1 MELLSRRKFLRG
13 ATAIGA
19 TALVSGST
27 FGTQRGRSAAGK
39 INIHHHLTAPAY
51 VKFLTDN
58 KLRDFPNRSVAEGLE
73 DMDKAGISTAF
84 TSIIGPGIWNGSAE
98 QTRRLAREC
107 NDFAA
112 KLVSDYPGR
121 FGMFA
126 SLPLP
131 DIDGSLK
138 EIEYAYET
146 LKADGIYLFTNFGQ
160 TPFYGDK
167 YLGDPML
174 APIYEELNRRKAIVY
189 THPKDN
195 LCCRNTIPGV
205 GDPTIEYG
213 TDTTRAIESL
223 LVTGTAAKY
232 PEVRFIFSHGGG
244 TAPFLISRIAGND
257 ASYLREGGKLKQG
270 APPPRAS
277 AALPK
282 GPLYE
287 LQKFYYDTASVENQ
301 VSLAGLRK
309 LVPMSQ
315 IFFGTDF
322 PFGNAV
328 DRIKS
333 LEASEAFNEQELRAI
348 YRDNAVKLLPR
359 LRS

>member
-1 MELLSRRKFLRG
+1 MEILSRRKFLEE
-13 ATAIGA
+13 AAAIGA

-27 FGTQRGRSAAGK
+27 FGTQRGRPTAGK
-39 INIHHHLTAPAY
+39 INIHHHLTPPAY
-51 VKFLTDN
+51 VKFLMDN
-58 KLRDFPNRSVAEGLE
+58 KLRDFPNRSIAEGLE

-84 TSIIGPGIWNGSAE
+84 TSIIGPGIWNGNAE

-112 KLVSDYPGR
+112 KLISDYPGR
-121 FGMFA
+121 YGLFA

-138 EIEYAYET
+138 EIEYAFET
-146 LKADGIYLFTNFGQ
+146 LKVDGIYLFTNFGQ

-174 APIYEELNRRKAIVY
+174 APIYEELNRRKAIIY

-195 LCCRNTIPGV
+195 FCCRNTVPGV
-205 GDPTIEYG
+205 GDATIEYG

-223 LVTGTAAKY
+223 LVSGTAARY
-232 PEVRFIFSHGGG
+232 PELRFIFSHGGG
-244 TAPFLISRIAGND
+244 TAPYLISRLAGAY
-257 ASYLREGGKLKQG
+257 ASYLREGGKLKEG
-270 APPPRAS
+270 APPPRTN

-301 VSLAGLRK
+301 VALSGLRK
-309 LVPMSQ
+309 LVPISQ

-322 PFGNAV
+322 PFGNAL
-328 DRIKS
+328 DRIKE

>member
-1 MELLSRRKFLRG
+1 MELLSRREFIGGLAAVG
-13 ATAIGA
+13 AG
-19 TALVSGST
+19 ALVPQ
-27 FGTQRGRSAAGK
+27 TQIRQGK

-58 KLRDFPNRSVAEGLE
+58 KVRDFPNRSVAEGIE
-73 DMDKAGISTAF
+73 DMDKAKIATAF
-84 TSIIGPGIWNGSAE
+84 TSIIGPGIWFGNAAD
-98 QTRRLAREC
+98 TRRLAREC

-112 KLVSDYPGR
+112 KLIADYPGR

-138 EIEYAYET
+138 EIEYAYDT

-160 TPFYGDK
+160 TPLYGDK
-167 YLGDPML
+167 YLGDPLL
-174 APIYEELNRRKAIVY
+174 APIYQELNRRRAIIY

-195 LCCRNTIPGV
+195 LCCRELIPGV

-213 TDTTRAIESL
+213 TDTTRAIVSL
-223 LVTGTAAKY
+223 VNSGTAAKY
-232 PEVRFIFSHGGG
+232 PEIRFIFSHGGG
-244 TAPFLISRIAGND
+244 TAPFLVGRIAGPS
-257 ASYLREGGKLKQG
+257 APYLREGGAIKSG
-270 APPPRAS
+270 GPAPRTNQNT
-277 AALPK
+277 PK
-282 GPLYE
+282 GPMFE

-301 VSLAGLRK
+301 VALAGLK
-309 LVPMSQ
+309 KFVPMSQ

-322 PFGNAV
+322 PFGNAI
-328 DRIKS
+328 DRVKS
-333 LEASEAFNEQELRAI
+333 LEASEAFTPQELQAV
-348 YRDNAVKLLPR
+348 YRDNPVKLLPR

>member
-1 MELLSRRKFLRG
+1 METVSRRKFLEETAAIT
-13 ATAIGA
+13 ATAFLFGSQVGA
-19 TALVSGST
+19 PG
-27 FGTQRGRSAAGK
+27 GRAAAGK

-58 KLRDFPNRSVAEGLE
+58 KVRDFPNRSAAEGLE

-84 TSIIGPGIWNGSAE
+84 TSIIGPGIWNGNIE

-112 KLVSDYPGR
+112 KLMSDYPGR
-121 FGMFA
+121 FGLFA

-138 EIEYAYET
+138 EIEYAYGT

-160 TPFYGDK
+160 TPLYGDK
-167 YLGDPML
+167 YLGDPLL

-195 LCCRNTIPGV
+195 FCCRNVIPGV

-223 LVTGTAAKY
+223 LTSGTAARY

-244 TAPFLISRIAGND
+244 TAPYLISRIAGTS
-257 ASYLREGGKLKQG
+257 APYLREGGKLKEG
-270 APPPRAS
+270 APSPRPNPAM
-277 AALPK
+277 PK
-282 GPLYE
+282 GPLFE

-301 VSLAGLRK
+301 VALTGLRK
-309 LVPMSQ
+309 LVPLSQ

-328 DRIKS
+328 DRIKN
-333 LEASEAFNEQELRAI
+333 LEASEAFTQQELRAI
-348 YRDNAVKLLPR
+348 YRENAVTLLPR